1 MGWDQ
6 LGGRCDEGSNER
18 GIIDCPASSLAGS
31 SGDGGDLG
39 IACVF
44 ERHSSNL
51 EVHCVYWVGQVENG
65 WGKDE

>member
-1 MGWDQ
+1 MTKGAMRKV
-6 LGGRCDEGSNER
+6 LSTVLR
-18 GIIDCPASSLAGS
+18 LAGS

-51 EVHCVYWVGQVENG
+51 EVHRVYWVGKVKNS
-65 WGKDE
+65 WGT